1 MWRKF
6 LWIFVDLVKQK
17 SRKFVV
23 ELILYNI
30 EIKIYTRFW
39 FQFDIE
45 NILLKIFIYI
55 DEKGNV
61 NWTMKVKL

>member
-23 ELILYNI
+23 ELILYNT

-55 DEKGNV
+55 DEKWNV

>member
-17 SRKFVV
+17 SRKSVV

-55 DEKGNV
+55 DEKWNV

>member
-55 DEKGNV
+55 DEKWNV
-61 NWTMKVKL
+61 NWTMTVKL

>member
-30 EIKIYTRFW
+30 EIKIYTPFW

-55 DEKGNV
+55 DEKWNV

>member
-17 SRKFVV
+17 SRKSVV

-45 NILLKIFIYI
+45 NILLKIFVYI
-55 DEKGNV
+55 DEKWNV

>member
-55 DEKGNV
+55 DAKWNV

>member
-55 DEKGNV
+55 DEKWNV

>member
-6 LWIFVDLVKQK
+6 LWIFVDLAKQK

-55 DEKGNV
+55 DEKWNV